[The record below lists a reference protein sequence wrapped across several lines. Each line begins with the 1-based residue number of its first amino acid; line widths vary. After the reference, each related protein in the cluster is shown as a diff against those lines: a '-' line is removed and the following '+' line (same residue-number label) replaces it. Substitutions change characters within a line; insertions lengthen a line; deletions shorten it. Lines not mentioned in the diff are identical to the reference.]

1 MHLRW
6 TERLAHNAAREDV
19 AGTPLADTVVG
30 RAADE
35 VSVLPGFG
43 VTQLSSH
50 RNMPTVIYDI
60 TLSPDGK
67 LIATANLTGKALILE
82 AEGK

>member
-50 RNMPTVIYDI
+50 RNT
-60 TLSPDGK
+60 
-67 LIATANLTGKALILE
+67 
-82 AEGK
+82 